1 MVFAVP
7 PTESDDFLGLAES
20 DRKIKPIGVKNGQ
33 SKTQNLILRGANVS
47 GRIMYAE
54 KNTNG
59 VRSVS
64 LADAEIWVYS
74 ANAQGLPAYEDNW
87 FFEEDS
93 TFIEQYAIDRR
104 QGFLFPES
112 TAGR

>member
-54 KNTNG
+54 NTQWG
-59 VRSVS
+59 AFCFTRRC
-64 LADAEIWVYS
+64 
-74 ANAQGLPAYEDNW
+74 GK
-87 FFEEDS
+87 FGS
-93 TFIEQYAIDRR
+93 TVQMHKVFQLMRII
-104 QGFLFPES
+104 GFLRKIPLS
-112 TAGR
+112 SSNTR